1 MREELTWRELEG
13 LYRLYKGK
21 STRLKL
27 MNNVYVKKVLYDI
40 ERVIDF
46 KNGNNN
52 IIEKQEGFDKF
63 FEEKLLDHYQYY
75 ADFFEE
81 VGIEISALRTYPED
95 ILKTLMLIHKN
106 RDELRHSLST
116 PHMFSSNFFEEK
128 DSKFL
133 DDNKRLRDDILQ
145 ILGVEKFPAQSPK
158 SQQWRL
164 VVDCKNPQHILLC
177 ENIDF
182 LKDPWLFRENN
193 IELWYLGGNNTKKLE
208 ELPSAKI
215 NYPIYYVCDWDYHGL
230 KIYADIK
237 SILLKKYKYI
247 SLLIPKNPM
256 LKPMKSGKHHS
267 EWRKEDFSN
276 LDQDVFTKEAQDLIR
291 ELISKNKWIEE
302 QTIKPV
308 KLILDRTTLKN

>member
-27 MNNVYVKKVLYDI
+27 MNNVFVKKVLYDI
-40 ERVIDF
+40 ERVIDY
-46 KNGNNN
+46 KNGNNK
-52 IIEKQEGFDKF
+52 IIEKQEGFDKY
-63 FEEKLLDHYQYY
+63 FEERLLDHYQYY
-75 ADFFEE
+75 ADFFNE
-81 VGIEISALRTYPED
+81 VGIEISAKRKYSEYV
-95 ILKTLMLIHKN
+95 LKSLMLIHKN
-106 RDELRHSLST
+106 KEELKNTLST

-133 DDNKRLRDDILQ
+133 DDNKQLQKDILK
-145 ILGVEKFPAQSPK
+145 ILGVDKFPMQSPK
-158 SQQWRL
+158 SLQWRL
-164 VVDCKNPQHILLC
+164 VVDCKNPQYILLC

-208 ELPSAKI
+208 ELPSEKI
-215 NYPIYYVCDWDYHGL
+215 KYPIYYVCDWDYHGL
-230 KIYADIK
+230 KFYTDIK
-237 SILLKKYKYI
+237 SILRQKKKYI

-256 LKPMKSGKHHS
+256 LKPMKSGKHYS

-276 LDQDVFTKEAQDLIR
+276 LDKDVFTKDAKDLIR

-308 KLILDRTTLKN
+308 ELILNQTN